1 MSMTFTITRDHAEV
15 INKHGGQRQC
25 GCQWFVLLPETMWK
39 FIISASTDGKTT
51 FAVKSVKEDSQ
62 LRKRGTE
69 GFCENPYSSQK

>member
-39 FIISASTDGKTT
+39 FIISASTDGKEQENYFCSEICEGRLT
-51 FAVKSVKEDSQ
+51 VEKEGHRRF
-62 LRKRGTE
+62 L
-69 GFCENPYSSQK
+69 

>member
-1 MSMTFTITRDHAEV
+1 MQRSLTNMEARDNV
-15 INKHGGQRQC
+15 DVSGLCCCQKLC
-25 GCQWFVLLPETMWK
+25 GSLLSVLPLMVK
-39 FIISASTDGKTT
+39 SKKTT